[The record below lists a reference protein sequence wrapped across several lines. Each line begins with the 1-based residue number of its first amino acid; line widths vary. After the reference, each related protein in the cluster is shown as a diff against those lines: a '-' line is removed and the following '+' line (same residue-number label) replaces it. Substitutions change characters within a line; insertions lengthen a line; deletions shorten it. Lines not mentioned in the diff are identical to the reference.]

1 MMQFVKKY
9 EKFQEVLSTED
20 FADLSRMEASLGS
33 NPESDFVL
41 RIQTQLGKIQG
52 KFREKWSTFDTTHC
66 LLGLFSL
73 ASSIFTLIIQ
83 LSRMNR
89 LTNESSLKNLRDVF
103 LILCFLSIPSIFL
116 GFTFSTIIL
125 AFLFIFN
132 LKFFINNIN
141 LLSLLDYFRHDFLKF
156 HEIVILVLVQLVPF
170 SNSFIINEK
179 ICLRFFTVT
188 LLFTEAFGQKS
199 FRPILLCVLVRLT
212 WVFYV
217 CREEVAS
224 FCTQTIFST
233 QLEKLASFTYSNYLG
248 YLAFNF
254 TLAFLI
260 IVYLLK
266 TYSSDRF
273 LTPSRETVL
282 NLFNFGILFIYN
294 LNELGIYDQSLS
306 SPETTLTFRKNL
318 NLYLAKSIYII
329 SILGV
334 YLTKRKSAKNQ
345 LVNSMISIGVLMSL
359 ITSQSFLSIWILL
372 LILFH
377 VFVPNECQLE
387 IIKGIEKLFG
397 YFYKPQIGLYIT
409 KLYKKR

>member
-20 FADLSRMEASLGS
+20 FADLSRMEASFERS

-52 KFREKWSTFDTTHC
+52 KFREKWSTFDTTNC

-103 LILCFLSIPSIFL
+103 LILCFLSIPSLFL
-116 GFTFSTIIL
+116 GLTFSTIIL
-125 AFLFIFN
+125 TFLFIFN

-141 LLSLLDYFRHDFLKF
+141 LLSLLDYFRKNFLKF
-156 HEIVILVLVQLVPF
+156 HEIIILVLVQLVPF

-188 LLFTEAFGQKS
+188 LLFVEAFGQKS
-199 FRPILLCVLVRLT
+199 LRPILLCVLVRLT

-254 TLAFLI
+254 TLALLI
-260 IVYLLK
+260 LVYLVK

-294 LNELGIYDQSLS
+294 LNELGIYEKSLS
-306 SPETTLTFRKNL
+306 NHSETTIAFRKNL

-329 SILGV
+329 SIFGV
-334 YLTKRKSAKNQ
+334 FLTKRKSARNQ

-377 VFVPNECQLE
+377 VFVPSEHQLE
-387 IIKGIEKLFG
+387 IIKGIEKIFAGFL
-397 YFYKPQIGLYIT
+397 KT
-409 KLYKKR
+409 KN